1 MNEILIPIT
10 DLRTDGS
17 ELNRLVAEM
26 DVFGMSI
33 VESDAIKKHIKKFL
47 NEMRD
52 DLLVVKEC
60 GYVDRAYRNSYYDYY
75 STKLRPYNRNC
86 VRLSFFDS
94 GVDNDFLLDNSEN
107 TKNHY
112 LGFLVLRPQQ
122 KCIGRNIISP
132 LAMKVSQPIL
142 VCKARID
149 SSCYGI
155 KLEAEGF
162 PHASQDAET
171 MTCAQTTIW
180 MLMEYF
186 GNKYSCYHPTVSS
199 EIERI
204 LTPFV
209 FERQLP
215 SRGLTYNQV
224 SVALRE
230 FGLGTKIYGLPQKY
244 TTGQQAHFN
253 ELLACYIESGVPL
266 AIALTGNGN
275 GHAVVCEGREDIDK
289 HDVVKRAQ
297 NFNGKTIY
305 SWNDT
310 VANSRFI
317 FNDDNFPCYQSDFLL
332 KPCERYK
339 GLKRPDLAA
348 MQICQFIAPLYN
360 KVYMDADM
368 AVSESKQMVTK
379 MVPSIDGCVVRT
391 LLTSSRT
398 FREHIAHIGSFSD
411 GQRKALLKIAMP
423 KFIWLTEVST
433 PDQFFQNKVRAILL
447 LDATGS
453 PKSHASQN
461 LVFMLADGVYHY
473 YNAKSMKTESRNTSF
488 AKVFECFAG
497 NLKK

>member
-1 MNEILIPIT
+1 MNNILIPIT
-10 DLRTDGS
+10 DLRTDGTELDGLVS
-17 ELNRLVAEM
+17 EM
-26 DVFGMSI
+26 SVFGMSK

-47 NEMRD
+47 DEMRD
-52 DLLVVKEC
+52 DLFVVKESN
-60 GYVDRAYRNSYYDYY
+60 YVDRAYRDSYYDYY
-75 STKLRPYNRNC
+75 STKLRLYNRNC

-94 GVDNDFLLDNSEN
+94 GVDADFLLDNANSI
-107 TKNHY
+107 KDHY

-132 LAMKVSQPIL
+132 QAMKVSQQIL

-155 KLEAEGF
+155 KLEADGF

-199 EIERI
+199 EIEKI

-230 FGLGTKIYGLPQKY
+230 FGLGTKIYGLPQNF
-244 TTGQQAHFN
+244 TEDQQKHFN

-289 HDVVKRAQ
+289 RKVVKKSQ
-297 NFNGKTIY
+297 NVNGKTIY

-310 VANSRFI
+310 VANSKFI
-317 FNDDNFPCYQSDFLL
+317 FNDDNFACYQTDSLY
-332 KPCERYK
+332 KPCARYLK
-339 GLKRPDLAA
+339 LKRPDLAT

-368 AVSESKQMVTK
+368 AIGESKQMITK
-379 MVPSIDGCVVRT
+379 MIPNIDGCVIRT

-398 FREHIAHIGSFSD
+398 FREHIAHLSPFTD
-411 GQRKALLKIAMP
+411 GQRKALLKIPMP

-433 PDQFFQNKVRAILL
+433 PDQFYHNKVRAMLL

-453 PKSHASQN
+453 PKGHASQN
-461 LVFMLADGVYHY
+461 LVFMLADGDYHY
-473 YNAKSMKTESRNTSF
+473 YNSQSMKTESRKTSF

>member
-1 MNEILIPIT
+1 MNNILVSIK
-10 DLRTDGS
+10 DLRTDGI
-17 ELNRLVAEM
+17 ELDCLVAEM
-26 DVFGMSI
+26 NVFGMSV
-33 VESDAIKKHIKKFL
+33 VESDAIKKQIKKFL
-47 NEMRD
+47 NVMRD
-52 DLLVVKEC
+52 DILVVKESN
-60 GYVDRAYRNSYYDYY
+60 YVDRAYRDSYYDYY
-75 STKLRPYNRNC
+75 STKLRSYNRFC
-86 VRLSFFDS
+86 VRLSFFDF
-94 GVDNDFLLDNSEN
+94 GVDPDFLLDNADNIKE
-107 TKNHY
+107 HY

-132 LAMKVSQPIL
+132 LAMKVTKPIL

-155 KLEAEGF
+155 KLEADGF

-171 MTCAQTTIW
+171 MTCAQSTIW

-215 SRGLTYNQV
+215 SKGLTYNQV

-230 FGLGTKIYGLPQKY
+230 FGLGTKIYGLPQNY
-244 TTGQQAHFN
+244 TDEQQAHFN
-253 ELLACYIESGVPL
+253 EILACYIESGVPL

-289 HDVVKRAQ
+289 HDVIKRSQ
-297 NFNGKTIY
+297 TINGKTIY

-310 VANSRFI
+310 VANLKFV
-317 FNDDNFPCYQSDFLL
+317 FNDDNFPCYQSDNLL
-332 KPCERYK
+332 DPCARYNK
-339 GLKRPDLAA
+339 LKRPDLAA

-368 AVSESKQMVTK
+368 AIGESKQMITK
-379 MVPSIDGCVVRT
+379 MIPNIDGCVVRT
-391 LLTSSRT
+391 LLTSSRS
-398 FREHIAHIGSFSD
+398 FREHIAHLGSFSD
-411 GQRKALLKIAMP
+411 GQRKALLNIAMP

-433 PDQFFQNKVRAILL
+433 PEQFYQDKVRAMLL

-453 PKSHASQN
+453 PKGHASQN

-473 YNAKSMKTESRNTSF
+473 YNAQSMKTESRQTSF